1 MEETNLKLKFKIAII
16 MLILNTFSN
25 DIIKQSSE
33 ILELK
38 LNNTENKIDN
48 INNIIDFLKNIDEF
62 EIIKT
67 SIVKQK

>member
-1 MEETNLKLKFKIAII
+1 MEETNLKLKFKISII

-48 INNIIDFLKNIDEF
+48 INNIIDFLK
-62 EIIKT
+62 KHR
-67 SIVKQK
+67 

>member
-1 MEETNLKLKFKIAII
+1 MEETNLKLKFKISII

-48 INNIIDFLKNIDEF
+48 INNIIDFLK
-62 EIIKT
+62 KHY
-67 SIVKQK
+67 

>member
-48 INNIIDFLKNIDEF
+48 INNIIDFLK
-62 EIIKT
+62 KHR
-67 SIVKQK
+67 

>member
-1 MEETNLKLKFKIAII
+1 MEETNLKLIFKISII

-48 INNIIDFLKNIDEF
+48 INNIIDFLK
-62 EIIKT
+62 KHR
-67 SIVKQK
+67 